1 MENFSRPLVDWYKK
15 EARPL
20 PWREEPTPYRVWVSE
35 IMLQQTRIEAAR
47 EYFNRFTRA
56 FPTVE
61 ALAAAE
67 LDDVLKL
74 WEGLGYY
81 SRARNLHKAAKTVCE
96 TYGGVFPPDAAA
108 LRALPGI
115 GDYTAG
121 AIASIAYG
129 LPEPAVD
136 GNVLRVLARMECF
149 GESIGS
155 DKVKKRFREALR
167 DIYPAGECGAF
178 TSALMELGET
188 VCTVGTPSCARCP
201 VAAYCAAHR
210 CGEEALYPC
219 CRRKNRAGSKT
230 GEYCFCSAAMRAPCS
245 GVRIRGF
252 SPRCGSCRTTF
263 CRTRRKPAE
272 PLRRGGAHFQPC
284 RMAYARVHRPLQGEA
299 SGLCLGDASRA
310 RSTRHA
316 HGVPVLPKKTGGDG
330 ILNICVFGAA
340 RDEIGENFMALGTA
354 LGRELAARGQ
364 YARVRRRRPRHDGR
378 RGARGLRNG
387 REDHRRRAV
396 LFQHSR
402 HSL

>member
-1 MENFSRPLVDWYKK
+1 METVRGYYERFL
-15 EARPL
+15 AR
-20 PWREEPTPYRVWVSE
+20 
-35 IMLQQTRIEAAR
+35 
-47 EYFNRFTRA
+47 
-56 FPTVE
+56 FPDVA
-61 ALAAAE
+61 ALAAADE
-67 LDDVLKL
+67 ADVLKL

-81 SRARNLHKAAKTVCE
+81 SRARNLHKCAKTVCE

-155 DKVKKRFREALR
+155 DKVKKSFREALR
-167 DIYPAGECGAF
+167 EIYPAGECGAF

-210 CGEEALYPC
+210 CGEEALYPVR
-219 CRRKNRAGSKT
+219 RRKNRAGSKT
-230 GEYCFCSAAMRAPCS
+230 GGCCFCSAAICAPCS
-245 GVRIRGF
+245 GVRDTGLLASMWELPNDLLPDVPEGGEPCGEAVHIF
-252 SPRCGSCRTTF
+252 S
-263 CRTRRKPAE
+263 
-272 PLRRGGAHFQPC
+272 HDI
-284 RMAYARVHRPLQGEA
+284 MAYARVHRPLQGEA

-310 RSTRHA
+310 RSARHA

-330 ILNICVFGAA
+330 ILNICVFGA
-340 RDEIGENFMALGTA
+340 GT
-354 LGRELAARGQ
+354 R
-364 YARVRRRRPRHDGR
+364 
-378 RGARGLRNG
+378 
-387 REDHRRRAV
+387 
-396 LFQHSR
+396 
-402 HSL
+402 